1 MGFCARPG
9 CIALDAPRGPW
20 HTIAV
25 TAHRRP
31 ILLPAIALALTAAMA
46 VLVWWG
52 TTLWVR
58 AEERSASNLA
68 LARANLGAEALEQQI
83 GRTLDLVEQL
93 HDLLIARQRHLETGS
108 QAAQFVAEQL
118 IVSLSRR
125 REAMVIQVSVAGLD
139 GFVRWIALPTPT
151 ALPVFTGDADHFRL
165 PRAGVAELFVSE
177 RVASRFGGQPAVV
190 MSRTLRDGQGE
201 IAGVAMVTLSAEA
214 ISRAMADVN
223 LGGAAISL
231 LMRHDGSLIATA
243 GAAGSAQDRMPASHP
258 VLGAIRLNRGGE
270 LDIANPEDGRPALIG
285 YRALRNAPLVVVA
298 ALDRQ
303 RELAAVDGL
312 RRAAT
317 VAALVVTMLSATL
330 VVLLLLLLE
339 RQRARAALDAAE
351 AERRATVERLSEG
364 QRMEALGRL
373 AGGVAHDI
381 NNVLQAVLG
390 GAKLIAKRS
399 PDPAIHKL
407 AQLVSEAAERGGGVT
422 RRLLAFARR
431 DSLRAEPLPPDSL
444 LEGVREVLAYSL
456 GPSIRVNLAVAPG
469 VPPLLADRSQ
479 IETVLVNLAINAR
492 DAMMPQGGT
501 LELGAMAE
509 LFGADNPIGLEPG
522 RYVRLWCS
530 DSGKGMDAETLRRA
544 AEPFFTTKDKGQGTG
559 LGLAMA
565 QGFCEQSG
573 GAMRIASVPGQG
585 TRVTL
590 WLPQAPAASSVLP
603 PADARP
609 AASRRLRVL
618 LVDDEPEVLSVTGQ
632 GLKDRGHGVHT
643 ARGGLEA
650 LGALETGLAPDLLV
664 TDLSMPG
671 LDGLALI
678 ERARRLRP
686 GLPAILLTG
695 FVAEAE
701 DNLDQAAES
710 GPIAVLRKPITPE
723 ALHARMQQLLS
734 VKAG

>member
-1 MGFCARPG
+1 MVSPSFRR
-9 CIALDAPRGPW
+9 IAL
-20 HTIAV
+20 
-25 TAHRRP
+25 
-31 ILLPAIALALTAAMA
+31 PAAALALTVALAA
-46 VLVWWG
+46 LVWWG
-52 TTLWVR
+52 MSYWVR
-58 AEERSASNLA
+58 SEERSASSLA

-93 HDLLIARQRHLETGS
+93 HDLIIARQRMIEAGNQSGQL
-108 QAAQFVAEQL
+108 AIEQQ
-118 IVSLSRR
+118 IHSLARR
-125 REAMVIQVSVAGLD
+125 RESMVIQVSIASPD
-139 GFVRWIALPTPT
+139 GVVRWMSLPTPT
-151 ALPVFTGDADHFRL
+151 AAPVFVGDADHFRL

-177 RVASRFGGQPAVV
+177 RVPSRFGGQPAVA
-190 MSRTLRDGQGE
+190 MSRTLRDSAGE
-201 IAGVAMVTLSAEA
+201 IIGVPMVTLSAEA
-214 ISRAMADVN
+214 LSRAMADVN
-223 LGGAAISL
+223 LGGAGIGL
-231 LMRHDGSLIATA
+231 LMRRDGTLLATTRA
-243 GAAGSAQDRMPASHP
+243 TGGEERLSPSHP

-270 LDIANPEDGRPALIG
+270 LDITNPEDGRPALIG
-285 YRALRNAPLVVVA
+285 FRALRGAPLVVVA
-298 ALDRQ
+298 ALDRE
-303 RELAAVDGL
+303 RELAAVNGL
-312 RRAAT
+312 RRAAIL
-317 VAALVVTMLSATL
+317 AALVITLLSASL
-330 VVLLLLLLE
+330 VVLLLLVLE
-339 RQRARAALDAAE
+339 RRRARAALDAAE
-351 AERRATVERLSEG
+351 AQRRATVETLAES

-390 GAKLIAKRS
+390 GAKLIGKRS
-399 PDPAIHKL
+399 QDPGIHKL

-431 DSLRAEPLPPDSL
+431 DSLRAEPLPVDGL
-444 LEGVREVLAYSL
+444 LEGVREVLTHSL
-456 GPSIRVNLAVAPG
+456 GPSIRVNIAVARG

-479 IETVLVNLAINAR
+479 VETVLVNLAINAR

-501 LELGAMAE
+501 LELGGAAE
-509 LFGADNPIGLEPG
+509 IIPDNNDIGLEAG
-522 RYVRLWCS
+522 RYVRLWAS
-530 DSGKGMDAETLRRA
+530 DTGRGMDAQTLRRA
-544 AEPFFTTKDKGQGTG
+544 TEPFFTTKDKGQGTG

-565 QGFCEQSG
+565 QGFAEQSG
-573 GAMRIASVPGQG
+573 GAMRIASVQGQG

-590 WLPQAPAASSVLP
+590 WLPQAPAASSVLQ

-609 AASRRLRVL
+609 VTLRRLRVL

-643 ARGGLEA
+643 AAGGLEA

-695 FVAEAE
+695 FVAEAQ
-701 DNLDQAAES
+701 DNLEQAAES

-723 ALHARMQQLLS
+723 ALHARMQRLMTDKL
-734 VKAG
+734 AG